1 MKFGQCAVMSATVRG
16 VDVVPVTVE
25 VVVSGGLP
33 GISIVGMPD
42 AAIQEAR
49 ERVRAALRAGGFTM
63 PDEKI
68 VVNLAPSSL
77 KKTGSGFDLPIA
89 LGILAASRLIRLG
102 CAIRSMW
109 ASWPWTAGFATC
121 AALWPALSA
130 PVPSVSISCAP
141 PRAIRF
147 P

>member
-89 LGILAASRLIRLG
+89 LGILAASQQID
-102 CAIRSMW
+102 
-109 ASWPWTAGFATC
+109 
-121 AALWPALSA
+121 PA
-130 PVPSVSISCAP
+130 
-141 PRAIRF
+141 
-147 P
+147 

>member
-89 LGILAASRLIRLG
+89 LGILAASQQIDPAWVR
-102 CAIRSMW
+102 
-109 ASWPWTAGFATC
+109 WPWTAGSAPC